1 MTAKRQRILEVA
13 LELATTTGIDS
24 LSTIEV
30 AKQAEVA
37 KATLFHHFKS
47 KQALIN
53 SIYESI
59 KTDYDFFT
67 GHEPLDINAR
77 LVLLWR
83 ESLSWAVVNPKKV
96 AFLSMYYTSRTVP
109 REARQRAKKQSL
121 DGLYHL
127 IQEAQYHN
135 GLQNESTEVLVESV
149 YSMFMSTA
157 LNLVYEEHQQQTLF
171 IDGSTLVFKRLLNCP
186 ATCP

>member
-13 LELATTTGIDS
+13 LELATTASIDS

-30 AKQAEVA
+30 AKQADVA

-47 KQALIN
+47 KQTLIN
-53 SIYESI
+53 AIYESI

-67 GHEPLDINAR
+67 GHESLDINTR

-121 DGLYHL
+121 DGLYRL
-127 IQEAQYHN
+127 IQEAQHHN
-135 GLQNESTEVLVESV
+135 DLQSESTEVLVESI
-149 YSMFMSTA
+149 YSIFMSTA
-157 LNLVYEEHQQQTLF
+157 LNLVYEDHQQQALF
-171 IDGSTLVFKRLLNCP
+171 IDGSTLVLKRLLNSP
-186 ATCP
+186 AT

>member
-13 LELATTTGIDS
+13 LELATTAGIDS

-30 AKQAEVA
+30 AKQADVA

-47 KQALIN
+47 KQTLVNA
-53 SIYESI
+53 IYESI

-67 GHEPLDINAR
+67 GHESLDINAR
-77 LVLLWR
+77 LELLWR
-83 ESLSWAVVNPKKV
+83 ESLSWAIVNPEKV

-109 REARQRAKKQSL
+109 REARQRAKQQSL
-121 DGLYHL
+121 DGLHRL
-127 IQEAQYHN
+127 IQEAQHHN
-135 GLQNESTEVLVESV
+135 GLQNESTEVLMESV

-157 LNLVYEEHQQQTLF
+157 QNLVYEEPQRHALF
-171 IDGSTLVFKRLLNCP
+171 VDGSTLVFKRLLNCP
-186 ATCP
+186 TT